1 MTEEANPQEV
11 DLEVA
16 DEEKDPEIPAV
27 EKPKRGRP
35 KLPSAEKK
43 VRKAASNKSYYEG
56 IRQKI
61 KQADKPASP
70 EPSPPKKKQPPPSPE
85 PSPPKRKAK
94 PRPAKP
100 EPSPPKRKAKPRPA
114 KPEPSPPKRKARPKP
129 AYSPSSPRSKLVAA
143 YREARLHQ
151 QEQKIQRY
159 RSWFE

>member
-16 DEEKDPEIPAV
+16 DEEKDPEIPAAV

-61 KQADKPASP
+61 KQVDKPPP
-70 EPSPPKKKQPPPSPE
+70 EPSPPKKKRPPSPE

-94 PRPAKP
+94 PKPAKP
-100 EPSPPKRKAKPRPA
+100 EPSPPKRKT
-114 KPEPSPPKRKARPKP
+114 RPKP
-129 AYSPSSPRSKLVAA
+129 AYEPSSPRSKLVAA
-143 YREARLHQ
+143 YREARLYQ

>member
-1 MTEEANPQEV
+1 MTEETNPQEV
-11 DLEVA
+11 DLE
-16 DEEKDPEIPAV
+16 EDPEIPAV

-61 KQADKPASP
+61 KQVDKPPP
-70 EPSPPKKKQPPPSPE
+70 EPSPPKKKRPPSPE

-94 PRPAKP
+94 
-100 EPSPPKRKAKPRPA
+100 AKPRPA
-114 KPEPSPPKRKARPKP
+114 KPASPEPSPPKRKARPKP
-129 AYSPSSPRSKLVAA
+129 AYEPSSPRSKLVAA